1 MKQKKLPAAFIR
13 GGTSNAVVFRQQD
26 LPVDQSLW
34 PDIFLSAIGSPDP
47 YGRQLDGM
55 GGGLSSLS
63 KVCIV
68 GPSTHPDAD
77 VDYTFVQVA
86 VKEAKVDFSGNC
98 GNMSSAIGPFA
109 LDEGFVKVTGKD
121 ALVRVHNTNT
131 KKIIWSRFEVDEG
144 LSAVDGDLAIPGVAG
159 TGSPVRL
166 EFRDPGGA
174 TTGKLLPTGNVVDTL
189 DIPGYGK
196 FKVSM
201 VDAGNACCFLS
212 AEDLGLTGVEM
223 PDAIEANKDLL
234 DKLQAIRL
242 AASVAMGVTANE
254 EEARAKRLVPFIG
267 FVSKPQDSDSL
278 TGERVLG
285 QDVDLSARI
294 ISNGQ
299 PHRALPL
306 AATLCM
312 AVAARIKG
320 SVVNTVTREPSD
332 PDEVIRIAMPSGILT
347 VAASVKNKAGVWV
360 AEQGAFYRTQR
371 RLFDGHV
378 YMSAAKVSPTL

>member
-1 MKQKKLPAAFIR
+1 
-13 GGTSNAVVFRQQD
+13 
-26 LPVDQSLW
+26 
-34 PDIFLSAIGSPDP
+34 
-47 YGRQLDGM
+47 
-55 GGGLSSLS
+55 
-63 KVCIV
+63 
-68 GPSTHPDAD
+68 
-77 VDYTFVQVA
+77 
-86 VKEAKVDFSGNC
+86 
-98 GNMSSAIGPFA
+98 
-109 LDEGFVKVTGKD
+109 
-121 ALVRVHNTNT
+121 
-131 KKIIWSRFEVDEG
+131 
-144 LSAVDGDLAIPGVAG
+144 
-159 TGSPVRL
+159 
-166 EFRDPGGA
+166 
-174 TTGKLLPTGNVVDTL
+174 
-189 DIPGYGK
+189 
-196 FKVSM
+196 
-201 VDAGNACCFLS
+201 
-212 AEDLGLTGVEM
+212 M